1 MFIFLSFQVLSAL
14 RHVIS
19 RERLYDPNNTTVI
32 ICSKDLEKALDMK
45 FLHVTEIRDVVLT
58 QMELLPPALLASLP
72 NTPPATPQPTPTPPN
87 FTNSDSKNSDSNPT
101 NLGNGQQQQ
110 NGTSTKFDIEGRY
123 WVKPLFLKVL
133 RQVRG
138 VNPTQVVFSYR
149 EVTITFSKTILLK
162 PNILLH

>member
-1 MFIFLSFQVLSAL
+1 M
-14 RHVIS
+14 IS
-19 RERLYDPNNTTVI
+19 RERLYDANNTTVI

-87 FTNSDSKNSDSNPT
+87 FTNSSENSKNNVENANNTTT
-101 NLGNGQQQQ
+101 NLGNNGQQQQQ

-149 EVTITFSKTILLK
+149 EV
-162 PNILLH
+162 NIFLNT